1 MGGAVLSAYFHHDLP
16 GVVDRRTLEGSK
28 MKWAK
33 MIHAIQTVWML
44 VDSGAS
50 GGYVCGGE
58 KNSCG
63 VHERV
68 YKVHKVYKG

>member
-1 MGGAVLSAYFHHDLP
+1 MTHV
-16 GVVDRRTLEGSK
+16 
-28 MKWAK
+28 
-33 MIHAIQTVWML
+33 IQTVWML

-68 YKVHKVYKG
+68 YKVHKVYKGIKSSSSRL